1 MFDDNIGRPDSS
13 GGAHIVDVRDA
24 ATGKPVPFEAA
35 LRRHIVRA
43 EPFLALLDGKSGY
56 PTSALGCPSN
66 YFLLEI
72 LERLRA
78 GEAEVSTRTSAPE
91 P

>member
-1 MFDDNIGRPDSS
+1 MFDDNIGRLDSS
-13 GGAHIVDVRDA
+13 GGAHIVDVRDVA
-24 ATGKPVPFEAA
+24 KGKPVPFGAA

-43 EPFLALLDGKSGY
+43 EPFLALSGGKSDCS
-56 PTSALGCPSN
+56 TSALGCTSN

-72 LERLRA
+72 LKRLRA
-78 GEAEVSTRTSAPE
+78 GEAGVPTRTSAPE